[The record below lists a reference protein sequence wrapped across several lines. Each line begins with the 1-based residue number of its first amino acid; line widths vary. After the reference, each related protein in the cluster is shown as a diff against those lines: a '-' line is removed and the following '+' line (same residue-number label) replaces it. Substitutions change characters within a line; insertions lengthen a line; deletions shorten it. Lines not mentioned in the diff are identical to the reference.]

1 MEAVHRA
8 GRPFRAAVTLVA
20 TAAMTFAVVA
30 CGPGRLGLTEYAST
44 VQAGQLTAADG
55 YIEPNTYVSPF
66 ENFHPAIGNLKP
78 ELRTA
83 LQQAASDAA
92 EEQVEILVT
101 DGWRSE
107 RYQKVLFNSAIRMY
121 ASREEAQKWV
131 ATPEQSRHVS
141 GEAVDIGPPDANSWL
156 GQHGWIY
163 GLCQTYANEPWHFE
177 LVTEPGGV
185 CPTPA
190 PDATAG

>member
-8 GRPFRAAVTLVA
+8 RRAFRPIVTIVA
-20 TAAMTFAVVA
+20 TAALTAAVVA
-30 CGPGRLGLTEYAST
+30 CGSSRVSLAEYAST

-55 YIEPNTYVSPF
+55 YIEPSTYVSPF
-66 ENFHPAIGNLKP
+66 ENFHPAIGNLDP
-78 ELRTA
+78 ELRNA
-83 LQQAASDAA
+83 LQRAASDAA
-92 EEQVEILVT
+92 EDGVEIFVT
-101 DGWRSE
+101 DGWRSA
-107 RYQKVLFNSAIRMY
+107 RYQKVLFNSAVQMY
-121 ASREEAQKWV
+121 ASREEAEKWV

-141 GEAVDIGPPDANSWL
+141 GEAVDIGPPDAHSWL
-156 GQHGWIY
+156 RLHGWIY